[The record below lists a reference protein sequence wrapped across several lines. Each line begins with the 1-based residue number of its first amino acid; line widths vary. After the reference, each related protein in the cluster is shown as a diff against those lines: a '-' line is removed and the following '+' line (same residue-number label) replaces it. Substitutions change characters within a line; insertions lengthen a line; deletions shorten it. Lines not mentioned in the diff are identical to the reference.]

1 MTAAA
6 SGGNLAMPSISRRR
20 AQAMLPGILALVSV
34 GVVAADQ
41 GGYFPTTWGWTSLAF
56 LWVAGLTIVLRES
69 VRLSNAQAWFLCAWA
84 ALLGWIA
91 LSLAWSSDFA
101 QTVLEVER
109 TLVYASAAAML
120 VLVCR
125 RRSRRYLLG
134 GLVCAIG
141 AVSLFSLGT
150 RLFPNVLRV
159 YDPTATNR
167 LAEPLGYWNGLS
179 AFTALGAVLAFGFAL
194 HGLRPA
200 VRAAAAALLV
210 PLLAT
215 FYFTF
220 GRAGWIA
227 LVAGLLVAIALDRRP
242 LRALAL
248 LVALAPLLALVL
260 WLSSRK
266 AGLTE
271 AHAALAQATH
281 DGHALTGQLVI
292 LALAAAAVSVAFW
305 FVERRATVPRP
316 VKAAFAVSLA
326 VACLVVAALGFARY
340 GGPVS
345 LTQRAWRDFKAPTS
359 RTANLNNRLASLSGN
374 DRYQLWRIALDDV
387 RSHPLLGS
395 GAGTYERYFLRR
407 QPARTSRVSDAH
419 SLYLETLAELGP
431 FGLALL
437 LVTLGT
443 PLAVAARRRSWGIT
457 TAATGAYVVF
467 LVHAATD
474 WDWELPAVTLAGLVC
489 AVAMLL
495 SGRGASRQIR
505 LSATARSVAV
515 AAVAAAAVFAVVGWL
530 GNSALAGSQSDLAA
544 GKIANAEQQA
554 RRAVSW
560 APWSADPW
568 DSLGDAQLAGGA
580 RTAAIASYRKGLSI
594 DRNDWALWFDLAL
607 ASNGSARRQ
616 ATTES
621 LALAP
626 RSGLRDRIIDLGLA
640 LDRHA
645 SKAAGRK
652 AAARLAAEFAAAA
665 QG

>member
-1 MTAAA
+1 
-6 SGGNLAMPSISRRR
+6 
-20 AQAMLPGILALVSV
+20 MLPGLLALASI
-34 GVVAADQ
+34 GLVAADQ
-41 GGYFPTTWGWTSLAF
+41 GGYFPTTWGWASLAF
-56 LWVAGLTIVLRES
+56 LWVAGLTIVFRQS
-69 VRLSNAQAWFLCAWA
+69 IQLSKAQALFLCAWA
-84 ALLGWIA
+84 ALLAWVA
-91 LSLAWSSDFA
+91 LSLAWSTDLA

-109 TLVYASAAAML
+109 TLVYVSAAAML

-150 RLFPNVLRV
+150 RLLPNVLRV

-194 HGLRPA
+194 HGLTPA

-227 LVAGLLVAIALDRRP
+227 LVAGLLVAVALDRRP

-248 LVALAPLLALVL
+248 LVALAPLLGLVL

-266 AGLTE
+266 PGLTQ
-271 AHAALAQATH
+271 AHAPLAQATH
-281 DGHALTGQLVI
+281 DGHGLAGQLFV
-292 LALAAAAVSVAFW
+292 LTLAAAAVAVAFW
-305 FVERRATVPRP
+305 FVERRTTIPRSA
-316 VKAAFAVSLA
+316 KAAFAVSLA
-326 VACLVVAALGFARY
+326 AACLIVAALGFARY

-359 RTANLNNRLASLSGN
+359 RTADLNNRLASLSGN

-387 RSHPLLGS
+387 RSHPWLGS

-407 QPARTSRVSDAH
+407 QPAQTSRVSDAH

-437 LVTLGT
+437 LVALGT
-443 PLAVAARRRSWGIT
+443 PLAVAVKRRSWGIT
-457 TAATGAYVVF
+457 GAATGAYVVF

-495 SGRGASRQIR
+495 GARGARPKR

-515 AAVAAAAVFAVVGWL
+515 AAVAGAGIFAVVGLL
-530 GNSALAGSQSDLAA
+530 GNSALASSRSDLAA
-544 GKIANAEQQA
+544 GRIANAEQQA
-554 RRAVSW
+554 KRAATW

-568 DSLGDAQLAGGA
+568 DSLGDAQLAGGTRA
-580 RTAAIASYRKGLSI
+580 AAIASYRKGLSI
-594 DRNDWALWFDLAL
+594 DRNDWTLWYDLAL
-607 ASNGSARRQ
+607 ATTGAARRH
-616 ATTES
+616 ATAES
-621 LALAP
+621 LAFAP

-645 SKAAGRK
+645 SKAAGRR
-652 AAARLAAEFAAAA
+652 AAARLAAEFAGAA